1 LLLSFW
7 AEKKVNL
14 IVMMCSVGLTFSLL
28 NISITNIEIHR
39 IPEKMVFFSI
49 LAKLILLI
57 ILLINL
63 HLAFAKGTGRV
74 NSRHL
79 HLLPASATEKFVY
92 LILTGFVIPITI
104 YISLF
109 ELLNFVFVQL
119 KLSSSFSFQQF
130 LFSEITLFEKQVGVE
145 TISVAIKLF
154 ILLIY
159 YLKFH
164 MLVWGLIIFKE
175 YALLKVFAIVYFS
188 LQIIPFIAF
197 QVFNQNYVF
206 NYISSLQQ
214 YATDSQAGITL
225 FSWILFIVFFS
236 IISMLFYV
244 NYLQFK
250 RKEIKL

>member
-1 LLLSFW
+1 
-7 AEKKVNL
+7 
-14 IVMMCSVGLTFSLL
+14 
-28 NISITNIEIHR
+28 
-39 IPEKMVFFSI
+39 
-49 LAKLILLI
+49 
-57 ILLINL
+57 
-63 HLAFAKGTGRV
+63 
-74 NSRHL
+74 
-79 HLLPASATEKFVY
+79 
-92 LILTGFVIPITI
+92 
-104 YISLF
+104 
-109 ELLNFVFVQL
+109 
-119 KLSSSFSFQQF
+119 
-130 LFSEITLFEKQVGVE
+130 
-145 TISVAIKLF
+145 
-154 ILLIY
+154 
-159 YLKFH
+159 